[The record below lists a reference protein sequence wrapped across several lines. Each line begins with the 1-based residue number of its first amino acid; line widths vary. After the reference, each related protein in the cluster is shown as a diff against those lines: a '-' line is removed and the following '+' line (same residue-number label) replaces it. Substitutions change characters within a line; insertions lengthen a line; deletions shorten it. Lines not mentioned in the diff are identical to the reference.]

1 MKVTPLSAPKE
12 SKSFEIKQGQEI
24 YKLKIEIEDQNI
36 SLILS
41 EDKALL
47 EEYEI
52 ILKFEELK
60 QLHKAFFKLVDCH
73 EFSEYIKE
81 LIENNKLSIKKENID
96 HISIEV
102 ILEYLN
108 KKNTIKI
115 NLKPKALNLELI
127 VKGMFKQL
135 SDVNK
140 KLQKIE
146 NNYTELKEENKNLKE
161 ESKKIK
167 KENINI
173 NNKIIDIENYFDT
186 LIKEIIELKNENEIL
201 KERISNKNCQSLLNK
216 EEVKINSSIM
226 KQEEL
231 AMIKSTIEEK
241 MNLKIKEINRIYQAT
256 VDGGEPSNFHE
267 KCDGIKNTLV
277 LYESKG
283 NRRFGGFAS
292 ETWED
297 KDCNKTDN
305 NCFLFSLD
313 KNRIFPPKEKNYEI
327 GCYLKYG
334 PCFIQNHIYC
344 IQLLKNGKLKTGESL
359 HKDLFNGEI
368 NILSEDGNWN
378 GIYYKDFE
386 VFQIIFY

>member
-1 MKVTPLSAPKE
+1 MKETPLSNPKE

-24 YKLKIEIEDQNI
+24 YKLKIENHEQDI

-52 ILKFEELK
+52 NLKFDELK
-60 QLHKAFFKLVDCH
+60 QLHKAFSVLVDCH
-73 EFSEYIKE
+73 EFSEYIKV
-81 LIENNKLSIKKENID
+81 LIENNKISIKKESGN
-96 HISIEV
+96 HISIEI

-108 KKNTIKI
+108 KQNTIKV
-115 NLKPKALNLELI
+115 NLKPKARNLELI
-127 VKGMFKQL
+127 VKDLFKQL
-135 SDVNK
+135 SIVNE

-161 ESKKIK
+161 ENRIIK
-167 KENINI
+167 EENTNI
-173 NNKIIDIENYFDT
+173 NNKIIDFEKCFDT
-186 LIKEIIELKNENEIL
+186 LKKEIVELKKENGTL
-201 KERISNKNCQSLLNK
+201 KEKNNNKSCQSPLNK
-216 EEVKINSSIM
+216 QEVKINSSIM

-231 AMIKSTIEEK
+231 AKIKSTIEEK
-241 MNLKIKEINRIYQAT
+241 MNLKIKDINKIYQAT
-256 VDGGEPSNFHE
+256 VDGGEPSNFHR

-283 NRRFGGFAS
+283 NRRFGGFTS
-292 ETWED
+292 ESWEAQD
-297 KDCNKTDN
+297 HNKTDS

-313 KNRIFPPKEKNYEI
+313 KNRIFPSKGNKYEI
-327 GCYLKYG
+327 GCYLRYG
-334 PCFIQNHIYC
+334 PCFIRNHIYC
-344 IQLLKNGKLKTGESL
+344 IQLLKNWKLKTGESL